1 MKVLKEEVIFESFSL
16 TWISVEFLLSLGG
29 EQQAKWVCQWLSSK
43 WSAKKYEEGRRR
55 ILLQQTAVYHSTLL
69 HSRSAHTQPTSISS
83 CPHISLV
90 FVFSFKDI
98 GCTHHNLTYVALS
111 VSAAAAKA
119 SPTELDGSPIHTI
132 RGCLSYKMYS
142 HLSYKMYSPHTY
154 TPYTYVYTRIYITG
168 DIFDIKCIHHTQ
180 GSSPYNWS
188 IEQITSPKNNS
199 RKTKIELFFPKWFC
213 ALREVGLFLQ
223 TIGWKP
229 LVFILLGFVGFSQCR
244 AWREW
249 GFGNIFA
256 KPNKTTVGSPS
267 QPLSDSAQS
276 QN

>member
-142 HLSYKMYSPHTY
+142 HLWYKMYSPHTY

-199 RKTKIELFFPKWFC
+199 RKTKIELFF
-213 ALREVGLFLQ
+213 
-223 TIGWKP
+223 
-229 LVFILLGFVGFSQCR
+229 S
-244 AWREW
+244 
-249 GFGNIFA
+249 
-256 KPNKTTVGSPS
+256 
-267 QPLSDSAQS
+267 
-276 QN
+276 